1 MEMLADAGDDQDN
14 QEDDRA
20 IESAINVMKGVVQ
33 HMTVLIRNQ
42 GHVRSIKQHGTELM
56 TVLIEQGGLDKL
68 ANVVNHFHSTEVV
81 VKGACELITRYCPP
95 SLSLSPSLPL
105 PLLPLSLSVGLE
117 HSHVL
122 PTTTHNVQPGRGVA
136 HGRRRHPGGD

>member
-20 IESAINVMKGVVQ
+20 IESAINVIESAIDVMKGVV
-33 HMTVLIRNQ
+33 
-42 GHVRSIKQHGTELM
+42 QHGTELM

-95 SLSLSPSLPL
+95 SLSLSLSPSLPL
-105 PLLPLSLSVGLE
+105 CWP
-117 HSHVL
+117 
-122 PTTTHNVQPGRGVA
+122 
-136 HGRRRHPGGD
+136 